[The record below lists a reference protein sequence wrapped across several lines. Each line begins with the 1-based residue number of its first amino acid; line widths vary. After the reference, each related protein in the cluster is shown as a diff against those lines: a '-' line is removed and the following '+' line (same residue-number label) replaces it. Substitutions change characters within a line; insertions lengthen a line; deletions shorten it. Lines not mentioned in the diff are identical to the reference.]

1 MLVPRAADE
10 GRRRT
15 RRAEISLPSVTFGS
29 AESPPPEFP
38 AAVARLTA
46 MKVLITGGAGYIGST
61 VGTACIEAGHEIVLL
76 DDLSTG
82 LRSFGEG
89 RHLYVGDIADAA
101 VLDRLLAEHPDIDAV
116 IHCAAR
122 IVVPESV
129 ADPLGYYD
137 ANVGKTV
144 ILLQRLRD
152 AGVGRIV
159 FSSSASVYAGE
170 SGDGVDESGILA
182 PASPYATTKAMV
194 ERILEDAA
202 NAGDLRAIALRYF
215 NPIGA
220 DPRLRSGLQNPMPS
234 HALGRIMTA
243 HAAGETFSI
252 TGTDWPTRDGS
263 GLRDYIHVWDLA
275 LAHVAA
281 VERFDD
287 VVTAAQP
294 YRVINLGTGA
304 GVTVR
309 ELIAAFERVSGEQLA
324 VAEADRRP
332 GDQAGA
338 FAIADLA
345 ADLLGWRAE
354 RSLDDGVRDALAWS
368 AKLRGL
374 SD

>member
-1 MLVPRAADE
+1 
-10 GRRRT
+10 
-15 RRAEISLPSVTFGS
+15 
-29 AESPPPEFP
+29 
-38 AAVARLTA
+38 

-61 VGTACIEAGHEIVLL
+61 VATACIEAGIEVVIL

-89 RHLYVGDIADAA
+89 RNLYVGDIADGSVVEA
-101 VLDRLLAEHPDIDAV
+101 LLADHPDIDAV

-144 ILLQRLRD
+144 VLLRRLRD
-152 AGVGRIV
+152 AGIPRIV

-170 SGDGVDESGILA
+170 TGDGVDEGGTLA
-182 PASPYATTKAMV
+182 PSSPYARTKAMV
-194 ERILEDAA
+194 EQILEDAA
-202 NAGDLRAIALRYF
+202 TAGDFRAIALRYF

-220 DPRLRSGLQNPMPS
+220 DPRLRTGLQNPTPS
-234 HALGRIMTA
+234 HALGKIMQA
-243 HAAGETFSI
+243 RVAGEPFTI
-252 TGTDWPTRDGS
+252 TGTDWDTRDGS

-281 VERFDD
+281 VQKFDEVATPD
-287 VVTAAQP
+287 DP
-294 YRVINLGTGA
+294 YQVINLGTGD

-309 ELIAAFERVSGEQLA
+309 ELVAAFERVTGEPLP
-324 VAEADRRP
+324 VAETDRRP

-338 FAIADLA
+338 FAIVDRA
-345 ADLLGWRAE
+345 AAVLQWQAQ
-354 RSLDDGVRDALAWS
+354 RSVDDGVRDAIAW
-368 AKLRGL
+368 AEKLRATL
-374 SD
+374 